1 MSERLQA
8 SHSTAYTYFEG
19 SLPEQPK
26 QEPLRVSGTR
36 FQLPDALSLADPT
49 VSEPAGSRS

>member
-8 SHSTAYTYFEG
+8 SHNTAYTYFEG
-19 SLPEQPK
+19 SLPEQQK

-36 FQLPDALSLADPT
+36 FQLPHALSLADPT
-49 VSEPAGSRS
+49 VSEPAGLRS